1 MHSSLGSH
9 QQNNNTYLEI
19 VASEL
24 QERVRHGVVDAVDAD
39 AQEGVAEARQGLE
52 RGAVEESGAVAV
64 RVSALARVSQ
74 HLWKLLY

>member
-1 MHSSLGSH
+1 M
-9 QQNNNTYLEI
+9 
-19 VASEL
+19 
-24 QERVRHGVVDAVDAD
+24 RHGVVDAVDAD